1 MNVKEHHRRRM
12 TKEKILLIPEMSKT
26 LRIPQIAEEFGVS
39 VRTIN
44 DYIRV
49 LRAEGH
55 TIYTTKVTGP
65 LPVRP

>member
-26 LRIPQIAEEFGVS
+26 MRIPQIAKEFGVS

-44 DYIRV
+44 DYIKA

-55 TIYTTKVTGP
+55 TIYTTKG
-65 LPVRP
+65 LLK